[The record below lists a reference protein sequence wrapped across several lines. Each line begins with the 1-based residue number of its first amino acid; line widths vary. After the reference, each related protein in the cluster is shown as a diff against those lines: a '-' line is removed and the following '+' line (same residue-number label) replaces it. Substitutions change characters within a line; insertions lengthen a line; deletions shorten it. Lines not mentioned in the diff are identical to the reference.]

1 MVQPLPVGRLV
12 RVAINLQPLAAARR
26 GFGTLLVVGNSSV
39 IDGTER
45 VRSYTTLDAV
55 ATDFGLSSDEY
66 KAAALYF
73 GQTPRPG
80 LLVVGRWLQADAS
93 GFVKG
98 GILTA
103 AEQAV
108 NAFNLI
114 TDGSMLVTVD
124 GVLQTLT
131 GMDFSGALNLNAVA
145 TVINAELAGS
155 AIAVWDGERFKLTS
169 TSAGAGEKATG
180 TITLTGNPAPADT
193 LTVNGTVVTFVA
205 AAPVGNQVL
214 IGATSAITAA
224 NLQAFL
230 AASANANIAQAS
242 YSTVGL
248 VTTVTHDNVG
258 TAGNAFTLAE
268 VSAAIT
274 ISGATLAGGTNA
286 SSVSYASDHVSGQP
300 VSTMLKLTSALANTP
315 VVGADAEEPVD
326 AILAL
331 SNVSGAWYGAMF
343 SATITDSQHLAVA
356 ELIEGLELSRIY
368 GLTITNTSVLDA
380 VVTNDLGSQ
389 LKALN
394 RRRTTT
400 TYSPNPQAIAAAFGR
415 AFSVNFNANRST
427 ITLMWKQMPG
437 IVAELLT
444 ETQAL
449 TLKDKRVNVYAE
461 YENDTAIYQYG
472 TMSGDAYFDEI
483 HGLDWFKDAL
493 QNAEYNLLYQSK
505 TKIPQTDAGMNQIV
519 TTAAGVCE
527 EAVNNG
533 LVAPGQWNADGFGQL
548 ERGDSLPKGYYIYAP
563 PMALQNQAIRET
575 RVAPPMQIALKLAGA
590 IHEIDAIV
598 DVNR

>member
-1 MVQPLPVGRLV
+1 MPQPLSVGRLV
-12 RVAINLQPLAAARR
+12 RVSVNLQPLAAARR
-26 GFGTLLVVGNSSV
+26 GFGALMVVGNSAV
-39 IDGTER
+39 IDGSER
-45 VRSYTTLDAV
+45 LRTYTGLDAV
-55 ATDFGLSSDEY
+55 ASDFGLLADEY

-73 GQTPRPG
+73 GQTPRPEKMMA
-80 LLVVGRWLQADAS
+80 GRWLQTSAS
-93 GFVKG
+93 GFLNG
-98 GILTA
+98 GILNA
-103 AEQAV
+103 SEQSI

-114 TDGSMLVTVD
+114 TAGSMLVTVD
-124 GVLQTLT
+124 SVIRTLT
-131 GMDFSGALNLNAVA
+131 ALNFSAALNLNAVA
-145 TVINAELAGS
+145 TAINAALAGF
-155 AIAVWDGERFKLTS
+155 AICLWDGQRFKITS
-169 TSAGAGEKATG
+169 TTAGAGLRAAG
-180 TITLTGNPAPADT
+180 TISLTANPAAAE
-193 LTVNGTVVTFVA
+193 TVTIGGTVVTFVA

-214 IGATSAITAA
+214 ISATAAITAA

-230 AASANANIAQAS
+230 AASADVNIARND
-242 YSTVGL
+242 YTTVGII
-248 VTTVTHDNVG
+248 TTVRAKTVG
-258 TAGNAFTLAE
+258 VIGNTMTLAR
-268 VSAAIT
+268 VGAGVT
-274 ISGATLAGGTNA
+274 ISGPTLTGGTEV
-286 SSVSYASDHVSGQP
+286 SSVSYGSDHSVGQP
-300 VSTMLKLTSALANTP
+300 IATLLKSRVVLANAP
-315 VVGADAEEPVD
+315 VPGANAESPAA
-326 AILAL
+326 AILELA
-331 SNVSGAWYGAMF
+331 NASGAWYGAMF
-343 SATITDSQHLAVA
+343 SAAITDNQHLAVA
-356 ELIEGLELSRIY
+356 ELIEGLSLSRIY

-380 VVTNDLGSQ
+380 TVTSDLGSQ

-400 TYSPNPQAIAAAFGR
+400 AYSPNPQAIAAAFGR

-437 IVAELLT
+437 IIAEELT

-449 TLKDKRVNVYAE
+449 TLKNKRVNVYAA

-483 HGLDWFKDAL
+483 HGLDWFKDSL
-493 QNAEYNLLYQSK
+493 QNAEYNLLYQSA

-533 LVAPGQWNADGFGQL
+533 LVAPGRWNADGFGQL
-548 ERGDSLPKGYYIYAP
+548 QRGDTLPKGYYIYAP

-598 DVNR
+598 SVNR